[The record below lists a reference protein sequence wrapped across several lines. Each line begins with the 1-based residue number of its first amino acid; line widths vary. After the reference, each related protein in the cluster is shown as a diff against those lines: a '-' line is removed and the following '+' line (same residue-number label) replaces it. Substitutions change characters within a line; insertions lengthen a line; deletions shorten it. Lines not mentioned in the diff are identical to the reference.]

1 MATCCIHLNNIP
13 PLPGS
18 YDGNVYRARFSSLS
32 PPDLRHAFTSLAH
45 PNLNESRSVDARQL
59 IDLKLGVAFSRFQT
73 RYFRSMAPASNLADG
88 RGLAVGLLRART
100 SMTSMSLRWWC
111 AVLRWWCA
119 VLRWWCAVRAGSRA
133 LPTAWQDLRP
143 ISLNQARAPRASPSP
158 SPSPSLTPNLAP
170 NPNPDPRPNL
180 EPMGSEHLPQLGKIS
195 VTYGP
200 CQSPTLWVR

>member
-119 VLRWWCAVRAGSRA
+119 VRAGSRA

>member
-119 VLRWWCAVRAGSRA
+119 VRAGSRA

-158 SPSPSLTPNLAP
+158 SPSPSPTPNLAP